1 MDNKYSYNILKKFLD
16 GILVKSNEN
25 EINRETTENI
35 MYIISTIIRDRTLN
49 CIDQNKHTGSSIKDS
64 IEYCIGKY
72 TTVRDITK
80 CYLKSEYK
88 LEDCIDRYT
97 SELPEGID
105 RDTIKHTVISILD
118 KTNKVIREYMAWEYK
133 DYSLE

>member
-16 GILVKSNEN
+16 GILIKSNEN
-25 EINRETTENI
+25 KINREPIENI
-35 MYIISTIIRDRTLN
+35 MDIISTIIRDRTLN

-64 IEYCIGKY
+64 IEYCISKY
-72 TTVRDITK
+72 NTVRDITK
-80 CYLKSEYK
+80 CYLKSGYK
-88 LEDCIDRYT
+88 LEDCIDRYAP
-97 SELPEGID
+97 ELPEDID

-118 KTNKVIREYMAWEYK
+118 KTNKVIREYMAWEYE

>member
-72 TTVRDITK
+72 TTVRDIVK

>member
-72 TTVRDITK
+72 TTVRDIVK

-97 SELPEGID
+97 PELPKGID
-105 RDTIKHTVISILD
+105 RDTIKHIVISILD
-118 KTNKVIREYMAWEYK
+118 KTNKVIREYMAWEYE